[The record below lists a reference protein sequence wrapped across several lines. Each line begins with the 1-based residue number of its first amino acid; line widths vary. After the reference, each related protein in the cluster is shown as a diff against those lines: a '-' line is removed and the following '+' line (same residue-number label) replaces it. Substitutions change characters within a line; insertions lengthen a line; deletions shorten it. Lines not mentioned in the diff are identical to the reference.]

1 MDLAVALRG
10 FDVRARPPRLEGGD
24 VFYALHDTPVGT
36 LVLAAT
42 RQGTLVACSYDAEEV
57 VTARLAA
64 RLSPR
69 VLREP
74 HRLDEARRQ
83 VDAYVGGR
91 RRSFD
96 VPASAVLASAFA
108 QRVLGALSRV
118 PYGSTTTYQAI
129 ARAIGAPRAARAVGH
144 ALGSNPLCIVLPCHR
159 VLRSDGSLGGYAGGL
174 AVKQRLLDLE
184 GGPDP
189 GARAATVRA

>member
-1 MDLAVALRG
+1 MDLAVALARLE
-10 FDVRARPPRLEGGD
+10 VEARPPHLDGAD
-24 VFYALHDTPVGT
+24 VFYAVHDAPVGA

-42 RQGTLVACSYDAEEV
+42 REGTLVACSYDAEDV
-57 VTARLAA
+57 VAARLAA

-74 HRLDEARRQ
+74 RRLDEARRQ
-83 VDAYVGGR
+83 VDAYVAGR

-96 VPASAVLASAFA
+96 VPTSPVLATPFA
-108 QRVLGALSRV
+108 RRVLGALVRV

-129 ARAIGAPRAARAVGH
+129 ARAIGAPRASRAVGR
-144 ALGSNPLCIVLPCHR
+144 ALGANPLCIVLPCHR

-174 AVKQRLLDLE
+174 AAKRHLLDVE
-184 GGPDP
+184 
-189 GARAATVRA
+189 AEI